1 MVKGLVEAVVTTA
14 VVLLVEVTDVVL
26 KGMKTVVAILVSAGT
41 GDVVVLAVVDVVVVV
56 DIAE

>member
-1 MVKGLVEAVVTTA
+1 MKGLVEAVVTTA